1 MQAACQNQLAEYWWV
16 CFSLDSLPS
25 LIGPFVGLDA
35 EHCWWLTVCV
45 FVMSLETKYIRFIT
59 MLSILTV
66 AFTILRALHFH
77 IFLESSLSL
86 PTKELAEILI
96 DSVFNL
102 WINLRKTDTLAILN
116 PKIYEQCFSWLIYTF
131 SPSSQQC
138 FVVQC
143 VGLLHVYSDSYLSIL
158 HFWCYYIGLAEKSIW
173 FFP

>member
-1 MQAACQNQLAEYWWV
+1 
-16 CFSLDSLPS
+16 
-25 LIGPFVGLDA
+25 
-35 EHCWWLTVCV
+35 
-45 FVMSLETKYIRFIT
+45 MSLETKYIRFIT

-116 PKIYEQCFSWLIYTF
+116 PKIYEQCFS
-131 SPSSQQC
+131 
-138 FVVQC
+138 
-143 VGLLHVYSDSYLSIL
+143 
-158 HFWCYYIGLAEKSIW
+158 
-173 FFP
+173 